1 MTTVTGA
8 PLAPDIQQNSTLAC
22 VLLAPFKKPVLRDT
36 LLCLA
41 IVLINLYCFHRTING
56 YFLADDFVHVPYLVK
71 VFNGHAD
78 LLLQNFY
85 TNWVQA
91 QGTQFYRP
99 LISLTLALDYLFWK
113 ANPVGYHITNL
124 LYQIASSILLFLC
137 TRRLFSFKTAAE
149 SNCVGFLAG
158 AFFAACPLHPEVVSW
173 IIARVDSVQTT
184 FLLASLWMYLRARDL
199 VSPPLS
205 RALSYSCFVLALLS
219 KEMAITL
226 PPTLVLL
233 ELIKSEK
240 SGFIERIKEAGKA
253 TWQYWLILA
262 IYMGV
267 RTASLG
273 TISGGY
279 AGSIG
284 QGLSSSLFKRWFQDG
299 SFGRVLLPLNI
310 ELPGGT
316 AHKLVRSLK
325 LFYELAAA
333 LLVAR
338 MALLFRDGAL
348 SVYLRRLLFA
358 AGWFVIAMLPT
369 YQVWN
374 LTETLQGSRFIY
386 LGTAPLC
393 LLAAL
398 LISPL
403 RFEINCA
410 GSKLINL
417 LSSIVSV
424 LILWTGMQIT
434 YQNNSAWAQ
443 ASKGVRDFR
452 AAIEHWFEARENE
465 GRKLVVL
472 NIPQK
477 FAGAHMIYNA
487 ATLSVLLR
495 PPLSSKDFSDSVVT
509 FEPITFGSAD
519 LLNISRLRRLLA
531 DSSKYK
537 FTRWD
542 SGKHVLVPLSL
553 ASTPLKKEIQG
564 SDYTDSRSSG
574 NETFLV
580 SPPIDISSSS
590 VDFVDV
596 QLAQTKTT
604 TRSSDSDSTGADRD
618 EQGAQASNVLTM
630 SWNTE
635 KDPIF
640 RDSRTI
646 AEAFDKPKELR
657 FTVSEHKNW
666 VGSESIHQLKFDLPD
681 GVKIKKV
688 TLLSGESAIPTIAPD
703 TTEPKKD
710 GRTVAEDVGGVSRPG
725 RIIGPFTYDVSKVAG
740 ADHAVFEISKADSWF
755 EHYSGTFRDKTLSP
769 EALLTKSTTEKSGQF
784 SLPAQELDRPGF
796 YEIRVCAVDKNGKLC
811 GFPSDPIDLQFSAE
825 DIKKQ

>member
-1 MTTVTGA
+1 LTTATGA
-8 PLAPDIQQNSTLAC
+8 PIASDNQQNSTLSHAIF
-22 VLLAPFKKPVLRDT
+22 APFKSPKVRDT
-36 LLCLA
+36 VLILLLLA
-41 IVLINLYCFHRTING
+41 INLYCFHRTISG

-99 LISLTLALDYLFWK
+99 LISLTLALDYALWK
-113 ANPVGYHITNL
+113 ANPTGYHITNF
-124 LYQIASSILLFLC
+124 LYQTASTVFLFLC
-137 TRRLFSFKTAAE
+137 TRRIFSYRNTLEAN
-149 SNCVGFLAG
+149 SVGFLAG

-184 FLLASLWMYLRARDL
+184 FLLASFWFYLRARDGGCKT
-199 VSPPLS
+199 S
-205 RALSYSCFVLALLS
+205 RALSYACFVVALLS

-233 ELIKSEK
+233 EMIKSDK
-240 SGFIERIKEAGKA
+240 SKLIERIKEAAKA

-267 RTASLG
+267 RTAALG

-299 SFGRVLLPLNI
+299 SFGRVLLPLNA

-325 LFYELAAA
+325 LMYELAAV
-333 LLVAR
+333 LVFSR
-338 MALLFRDGAL
+338 MALLYREGAL

-386 LGTAPLC
+386 TGTAPLC

-398 LISPL
+398 LIAPL
-403 RFEINCA
+403 HFEIKCQ
-410 GSKLINL
+410 GSKVVNF
-417 LSSIVSV
+417 LSAMLALVM
-424 LILWTGMQIT
+424 LWTCMQIT

-443 ASKGVRDFR
+443 ASKGVRAFR
-452 AAIEHWFEARENE
+452 NAVELWFDRHEKDGA
-465 GRKLVVL
+465 KLVVL

-477 FAGAHMIYNA
+477 YAGAHMIYNA

-495 PPLSSKDFSDSVVT
+495 PPLSSKDFSDRVVT

-519 LLNISRLRRLLA
+519 LINASRLRRLMA
-531 DSSKYK
+531 ESNRYHI
-537 FTRWD
+537 TRWD
-542 SGKHVLVPLSL
+542 STRQILVPLNL
-553 ASTPLKKEIQG
+553 VKEPVNKQIQG
-564 SDYTDSRSSG
+564 SDNTDSRTAG
-574 NETFLV
+574 NESFLV
-580 SPPIDISSSS
+580 SPPIDVPAVS
-590 VDFVDV
+590 VDFVDI
-596 QLAQTKTT
+596 QTE
-604 TRSSDSDSTGADRD
+604 SDKK
-618 EQGAQASNVLTM
+618 ASPDDIIVM
-630 SWNTE
+630 SWNTPS
-635 KDPIF
+635 DPIF
-640 RDSRTI
+640 RESRTL
-646 AEAFDKPKELR
+646 AQAVENGKHNR
-657 FTVSEHKNW
+657 FAVSEHKNW
-666 VGSESIHQLKFDLPD
+666 IGSEKIHQLKFDLPN
-681 GVKIKKV
+681 GMTIGKL
-688 TLLSGESAIPTIAPD
+688 TLSSGENLIPTISPDLTAP
-703 TTEPKKD
+703 EVA

-725 RIIGPFTYDVSKVAG
+725 TQIGPFIYDVSKVTG
-740 ADHAVFEISKADSWF
+740 ADHAVIEISNADSWF
-755 EHYSGTFRDKTLSP
+755 EHYSGTFRDTALSK
-769 EALLTKSTTEKSGQF
+769 EALISKSLNKKSGQF
-784 SLPAQELDRPGF
+784 SLPAKELNRPGF
-796 YEIRVCAVDKNGKLC
+796 YEIRVCAVDKAGKLC

-825 DIKKQ
+825 DIKK